1 LSNFSCI
8 PSADLDN
15 KTMSS
20 AYIKQW
26 IGELSKMTGSFV
38 FGMPGEY
45 SRFFSSLFQFLDNR
59 TDLKERNANSSVVFF
74 N

>member
-1 LSNFSCI
+1 MSARLVKNQNLISRHQSVQNAESLSNFSCI

-26 IGELSKMTGSFV
+26 IGELSKITGSLC
-38 FGMPGEY
+38 Y
-45 SRFFSSLFQFLDNR
+45 SDNWE
-59 TDLKERNANSSVVFF
+59 DH
-74 N
+74 